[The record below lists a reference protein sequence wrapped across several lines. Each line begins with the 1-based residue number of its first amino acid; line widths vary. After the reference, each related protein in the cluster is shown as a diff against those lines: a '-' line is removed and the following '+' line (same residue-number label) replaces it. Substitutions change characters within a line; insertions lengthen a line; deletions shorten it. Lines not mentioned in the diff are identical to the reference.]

1 MSTMNFPNRL
11 GHGANVY
18 LASAELTAVAS
29 IEGKLLTVETYMK
42 YAGKLD
48 VTATN
53 TYDTGI

>member
-1 MSTMNFPNRL
+1 MNFPNRL
-11 GHGANVY
+11 GHGANIY

-42 YAGKLD
+42 YTGKID
-48 VTATN
+48 ATAAN

>member
-1 MSTMNFPNRL
+1 MNFPNRL
-11 GHGANVY
+11 GHGANIY

-42 YAGKLD
+42 YAGTLD

>member
-1 MSTMNFPNRL
+1 MNFPNRL

-18 LASAELTAVAS
+18 LANAELTAVAS
-29 IEGKLLTVETYMK
+29 IEGKLPTVETYMK

-48 VTATN
+48 ATAAN